1 MKMDIKRGILWF
13 VLVFSLLTL
22 WNKWQVYNGKPSMF
36 APPVP
41 EQTVPQAPSASGN
54 ASTPTATPGAA
65 TTAVP
70 GTATSAPVPAEL
82 VTITT
87 DVYKAVFSTEG
98 GQLTHLELL
107 QEKDTKS
114 QWLWDV
120 VMAKLHHDDAEQEP
134 KNEVIFDN
142 TPERTYLA
150 QTGLIGQGP
159 DHHTIYT
166 LRPGSRTL
174 DADGK
179 LQLIFDAEKDGVKLT
194 KTFTFKRGEYL
205 IDVKHDITN
214 NNAAP
219 VSPALYLQLVRDGN
233 KPQTARFAPSS
244 FTGAAVYTDADKF
257 QTVAFDKIEKGK
269 EEHASKA
276 DNGWIALMQHFFVS
290 AFILNGKDPVA
301 REIYTRKVGTNLYA
315 IGDLVQLGAVAPGAT
330 TSSDATLFTGPEDTA
345 LLQSITSAHQFELVK
360 DYGFFKVVAQP
371 IFWVMNQ
378 IHKVLG
384 NWGWTIVAFTVLMK
398 LVFFP
403 LSAAQFR
410 SMARM
415 KVLQPKMQAIRERH
429 AADPQKMNQAMMELY
444 KTEKVNPFGGCLP
457 MLVQMPVFIAL
468 YSVLQTSIETRNAP
482 WVGWIH
488 DLSTPDPLS
497 ILPVLMAVTMYLN
510 TKLSP
515 TPADPTQAKVMTI
528 MPLAFSVMF
537 FTFPSGVVLYYVV
550 NSMLSILQQWLITK
564 KLNPQTT

>member
-1 MKMDIKRGILWF
+1 MKMDIKRAILWF

-36 APPVP
+36 APPPP
-41 EQTVPQAPSASGN
+41 EQTVPQAASANG
-54 ASTPTATPGAA
+54 STPVAAANTPGAA
-65 TTAVP
+65 PIAGAAV
-70 GTATSAPVPAEL
+70 AAAPAES

-114 QWLWDV
+114 EWLWDV
-120 VMAKLHHDDAEQEP
+120 ILAKLHHDDTEKEP

-150 QTGLIGQGP
+150 QTGLAGQIYP
-159 DHHTIYT
+159 DHRTIYT
-166 LRPGSRTL
+166 VRPGSRTL
-174 DADGK
+174 DAEGK
-179 LQLIFDAEKDGVKLT
+179 LQLIFDAEKGGVKLT
-194 KTFTFKRGEYL
+194 KTFTFKRGQYT
-205 IDVKHDITN
+205 IDVKHDVTN
-214 NNAAP
+214 NSGAAVTP
-219 VSPALYLQLVRDGN
+219 DLYLQLVRDGN

-244 FTGAAVYTDADKF
+244 FTGAAVYTDSDKF
-257 QTVAFDKIEKGK
+257 QTLAFDKIEKGK

-276 DNGWIALMQHFFVS
+276 DNGWIALIQHFFVS
-290 AFILNGKDPVA
+290 AYILPANAQRD
-301 REIYTRKVGTNLYA
+301 IFTRKVDTNLYA
-315 IGDLVQLGAVAPGAT
+315 IGNMVHLGAVAPGAT
-330 TSSDATLFTGPEDTA
+330 TSFDAMLFTGPEDTE
-345 LLQSITSAHQFELVK
+345 LLQSIAPHFDLVK
-360 DYGFFKVVAQP
+360 DYGFFKIVAQP
-371 IFWVMNQ
+371 IFWVMSQ

-384 NWGWTIVAFTVLMK
+384 NWGWTIIAFTVLMK
-398 LVFFP
+398 IVFFP

-415 KVLQPKMQAIRERH
+415 KVLQPKMQTIRERH
-429 AADPQKMNQAMMELY
+429 ASDPQKMNQAMMELY

-457 MLVQMPVFIAL
+457 VLVQMPVFIAL

-497 ILPVLMAVTMYLN
+497 ILPVLMAITMFIS
-510 TKLSP
+510 TKLNP
-515 TPADPTQAKVMTI
+515 APADPVQAKVMTI

-550 NSMLSILQQWLITK
+550 NSILSILQQWLITK
-564 KLNPQTT
+564 KLNPQKT